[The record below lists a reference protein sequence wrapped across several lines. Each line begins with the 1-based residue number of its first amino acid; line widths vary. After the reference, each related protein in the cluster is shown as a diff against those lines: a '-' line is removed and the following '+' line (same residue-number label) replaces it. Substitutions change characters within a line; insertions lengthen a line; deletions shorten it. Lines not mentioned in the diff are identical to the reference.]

1 MALTG
6 DRRESE
12 DTTDLSTGV
21 AVAKLNYTDIQ
32 RLSNADLNE
41 YCRHFNI
48 DISLPKAV
56 KVNAVCHCCDIS
68 TTGESQP
75 SLTLTTLPRTA
86 ESLDKAQ
93 LLELQSMT
101 PKVLYSLTDWSSDI
115 STIPNVDETDVKRF
129 LLQTDT
135 LSFDSERTYKLS
147 RPYQLKQFVN
157 SVQVCSL
164 SASFIVIRAR
174 CLPSQSTD
182 KDDIK
187 LMHIIIDKVTGQ
199 PYGGY
204 CTCTVGCVNVFVVTK
219 MYGCVS

>member
-1 MALTG
+1 MTLTG
-6 DRRESE
+6 DHRESE

-56 KVNAVCHCCDIS
+56 KVNAICHCCDIS

-86 ESLDKAQ
+86 ESLDKSQ

-135 LSFDSERTYKLS
+135 LRFDSERTYKLS
-147 RPYQLKQFVN
+147 RPYQLKQFGREGDGRGQKGYGREGMEWDDESVCEGNGEEKKSKTPLSN
-157 SVQVCSL
+157 SW
-164 SASFIVIRAR
+164 IR
-174 CLPSQSTD
+174 S
-182 KDDIK
+182 
-187 LMHIIIDKVTGQ
+187 
-199 PYGGY
+199 
-204 CTCTVGCVNVFVVTK
+204 
-219 MYGCVS
+219 

>member
-6 DRRESE
+6 DRREIE
-12 DTTDLSTGV
+12 DTTDLSPGV

-86 ESLDKAQ
+86 ESLDKSQ

-101 PKVLYSLTDWSSDI
+101 PKVLYSGVSGREGMEWD
-115 STIPNVDETDVKRF
+115 DESVCEGNGGMKKKSKTP
-129 LLQTDT
+129 
-135 LSFDSERTYKLS
+135 LS
-147 RPYQLKQFVN
+147 N
-157 SVQVCSL
+157 SWIHS
-164 SASFIVIRAR
+164 
-174 CLPSQSTD
+174 
-182 KDDIK
+182 
-187 LMHIIIDKVTGQ
+187 
-199 PYGGY
+199 
-204 CTCTVGCVNVFVVTK
+204 
-219 MYGCVS
+219 